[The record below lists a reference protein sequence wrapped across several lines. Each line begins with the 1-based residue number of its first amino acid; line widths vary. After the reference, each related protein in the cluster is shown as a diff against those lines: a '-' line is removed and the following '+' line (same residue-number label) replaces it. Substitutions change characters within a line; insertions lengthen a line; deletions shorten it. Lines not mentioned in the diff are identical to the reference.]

1 MNRLHSQ
8 SRMHALLLDPGGLW
22 AVKIDI
28 KSSTDRMVLGEL
40 SSMVCPYTARVSP
53 NIPDVHSDFTR
64 TAKFGCRKAGV
75 GCSYEVGLRHL

>member
-1 MNRLHSQ
+1 MHRLHSQ
-8 SRMHALLLDPGGLW
+8 SGMHALLLDPGGLW
-22 AVKIDI
+22 AVKID
-28 KSSTDRMVLGEL
+28 MGEL
-40 SSMVCPYTARVSP
+40 SSMVCPYSAGVPP